1 MVYFEGSYPIDS
13 RDVDPWN
20 HCRPSGLMGILQEA
34 AVAAACELHAS
45 REEMLSKYNLFWML
59 ARMWYRLDRP
69 LGWNERLDIRTWHRG
84 GSGAS
89 SYRDFDLFVDGKQV
103 GEAVSV
109 WVLADANTHRLA
121 RMSKIEEFQN
131 SDGGA
136 LCKDKTL
143 SRFKLPAEMAA
154 VDHRAMHYSDTDI
167 NGHVN
172 NVRYA
177 DFICDAIR
185 MDRLGD
191 SCYVSALQV
200 DYLVECMAGETI
212 TLLTGQQDG
221 KHYVRGADEAG
232 KSRFEGAVTLT
243 PLDSGA
249 AIK

>member
-1 MVYFEGSYPIDS
+1 MYFEGGYPIDS

-20 HCRPSGLMGILQEA
+20 HCKPSGLMGILQEA

-45 REEMLSKYNLFWML
+45 RPEMMEKYNLFWML

-69 LGWNERLDIRTWHRG
+69 LKWNEPLNIRTWHRG

-89 SYRDFDLFVDGKQV
+89 SYRDFDLFVDGKPV

-109 WVLADANTHRLA
+109 WVLADADTHRLA
-121 RMSKIEEFQN
+121 RMSKIEEFQGT
-131 SDGGA
+131 DGGE
-136 LCKDKTL
+136 LCKNKSL
-143 SRFKLPAEMAA
+143 SRFKLPQEMAA
-154 VDHRAMHYSDTDI
+154 AEHRAMHYSDTDI

-185 MDRLGD
+185 MDQLGQD
-191 SCYVSALQV
+191 FYVSALQV
-200 DYLVECMAGETI
+200 DYLAECMAGETI
-212 TLLTGQQDG
+212 TLFTGEQDG
-221 KHYVRGADEAG
+221 LRYVRGADAAG

-243 PLDSGA
+243 PLDRAS

>member
-1 MVYFEGSYPIDS
+1 MYFERGYPIDS

-20 HCRPSGLMGILQEA
+20 HCKPSGLMGILQEA

-45 REEMLSKYNLFWML
+45 RPEMMEKYNLFWML

-69 LGWNERLDIRTWHRG
+69 LKWNETLSIRTWHRG

-89 SYRDFDLFVDGKQV
+89 SYRDFDLFVDGKPV

-109 WVLADANTHRLA
+109 WVLADADTHRLA
-121 RMSKIEEFQN
+121 RMSKIEEFQGT
-131 SDGGA
+131 DGGE
-136 LCKDKTL
+136 LCKNKSL
-143 SRFKLPAEMAA
+143 SRFKLPQEMAA
-154 VDHRAMHYSDTDI
+154 ADHRAMHYSDTDI

-185 MDRLGD
+185 MDQLGQD
-191 SCYVSALQV
+191 FYVSALQV
-200 DYLVECMAGETI
+200 DYLAECMAGETI
-212 TLLTGQQDG
+212 TLFSGEQDG
-221 KHYVRGADEAG
+221 LRYVRGADAAG

-243 PLDSGA
+243 PLDRAS

>member
-1 MVYFEGSYPIDS
+1 MYFEGGYPIDS

-20 HCRPSGLMGILQEA
+20 HCKPSGLMGILQEA

-45 REEMLSKYNLFWML
+45 RPEMMEKYNLFWML

-69 LGWNERLDIRTWHRG
+69 LKWNETLSIRTWHRG

-89 SYRDFDLFVDGKQV
+89 SYRDFDLFVDGKPV

-109 WVLADANTHRLA
+109 WVLADADTHRLA
-121 RMSKIEEFQN
+121 RMSKIEEFQGT
-131 SDGGA
+131 DGGE
-136 LCKDKTL
+136 LCKDKSL
-143 SRFKLPAEMAA
+143 SRFKLPQEMAA
-154 VDHRAMHYSDTDI
+154 AEHRAMHYSDTDI

-185 MDRLGD
+185 MDQLGQD
-191 SCYVSALQV
+191 FYVSALQV
-200 DYLVECMAGETI
+200 DYLAECMAGETI
-212 TLLTGQQDG
+212 TLFTGEQDG
-221 KHYVRGADEAG
+221 LRYVRGADAAG

-243 PLDSGA
+243 PLDRAS

>member
-1 MVYFEGSYPIDS
+1 MYFERGYPIDS

-20 HCRPSGLMGILQEA
+20 HCKPSGLMGILQEA

-45 REEMLSKYNLFWML
+45 RPEMMEKYNLFWML

-69 LGWNERLDIRTWHRG
+69 LKWNETLSIRTWHRG

-89 SYRDFDLFVDGKQV
+89 SYRDFDLFVDGKPV

-109 WVLADANTHRLA
+109 WVLADADTHRLA
-121 RMSKIEEFQN
+121 RMSKIEEFQGT
-131 SDGGA
+131 DGGE
-136 LCKDKTL
+136 LCKNKSL
-143 SRFKLPAEMAA
+143 SRFKLPQEMAA
-154 VDHRAMHYSDTDI
+154 ADHRAMHYSDTDI

-185 MDRLGD
+185 MDQLGQD
-191 SCYVSALQV
+191 FYVSALQV
-200 DYLVECMAGETI
+200 DYLAECMAGETI
-212 TLLTGQQDG
+212 TLFTGEQDG
-221 KHYVRGADEAG
+221 LRYVRGADAAG

-243 PLDSGA
+243 PLDRASA
-249 AIK
+249 MK

>member
-1 MVYFEGSYPIDS
+1 MYFEGSYPIDS

-20 HCRPSGLMGILQEA
+20 HCRASGLMGILQEA

-45 REEMLSKYNLFWML
+45 RQEMLDKYNLFWML

-69 LGWNERLDIRTWHRG
+69 LGWNEKLTIRTWHRG

-89 SYRDFDLFVDGKQV
+89 CYRDFDLFVDGEPV

-109 WVLADANTHRLA
+109 WVLADADTHRLA
-121 RMSKIEEFQN
+121 RMGRIEEFQGT
-131 SDGGA
+131 GGGG
-136 LCKDKTL
+136 LCKGRTL
-143 SRFKLPAEMAA
+143 SRFKLPEMTEA
-154 VDHRAMHYSDTDI
+154 DHRVMHYSDTDI

-185 MDRLGD
+185 MDRLGQD
-191 SCYVSALQV
+191 SYVSALQV
-200 DYLVECMAGETI
+200 DYLAECMAGETI
-212 TLLTGQQDG
+212 TLLTGGQDG
-221 KHYVRGADEAG
+221 LRYVQGADETG
-232 KSRFEGAVTLT
+232 KSRFEGVVTLT

>member
-1 MVYFEGSYPIDS
+1 MYFERGYPIDS

-20 HCRPSGLMGILQEA
+20 HCKPSGLMGILQEA

-45 REEMLSKYNLFWML
+45 RPEMMEKYNLFWML

-69 LGWNERLDIRTWHRG
+69 LKWNETLSICTWHRG

-89 SYRDFDLFVDGKQV
+89 SYRDFDLFVDGKPV

-109 WVLADANTHRLA
+109 WVLADADTHRLA
-121 RMSKIEEFQN
+121 RMSKIEEFQGT
-131 SDGGA
+131 DGGE
-136 LCKDKTL
+136 LCKNKSL
-143 SRFKLPAEMAA
+143 SRFKLPQEMAA
-154 VDHRAMHYSDTDI
+154 ADHRAMHYSDTDI

-185 MDRLGD
+185 MDQLGQD
-191 SCYVSALQV
+191 FYVSALQV
-200 DYLVECMAGETI
+200 DYLAECMAGETI
-212 TLLTGQQDG
+212 TLFTGEQDG
-221 KHYVRGADEAG
+221 LRYVRGADAAG

-243 PLDSGA
+243 PLDRAS

>member
-1 MVYFEGSYPIDS
+1 MYFERGYPIDS

-20 HCRPSGLMGILQEA
+20 HCKPSGLMGILQEA

-45 REEMLSKYNLFWML
+45 RPEMMEKYNLFWML

-69 LGWNERLDIRTWHRG
+69 LKWNETLSIRTWHRG

-89 SYRDFDLFVDGKQV
+89 SYRDFDLFVDGKPV

-109 WVLADANTHRLA
+109 WVLADADTHRLA
-121 RMSKIEEFQN
+121 RMSKIEEFQGT
-131 SDGGA
+131 DGGE
-136 LCKDKTL
+136 LCKDKSL
-143 SRFKLPAEMAA
+143 SRFKLPQEMAA
-154 VDHRAMHYSDTDI
+154 AEHRAMHYSDTDI

-185 MDRLGD
+185 MDQLGQD
-191 SCYVSALQV
+191 FYVSALQV
-200 DYLVECMAGETI
+200 DYLAECMAGETI
-212 TLLTGQQDG
+212 TLFTGEQDG
-221 KHYVRGADEAG
+221 LRYVRGADAAG

-243 PLDSGA
+243 PLDRAS

>member
-1 MVYFEGSYPIDS
+1 MYFEGGYPIDS

-20 HCRPSGLMGILQEA
+20 HCKPSGLMGILQEA

-45 REEMLSKYNLFWML
+45 RPEMMEKYNLFWML

-69 LGWNERLDIRTWHRG
+69 LKWNETLSIRTWHRG

-89 SYRDFDLFVDGKQV
+89 SYRDFDLFVDGKPV

-109 WVLADANTHRLA
+109 WVLADADTHRLA
-121 RMSKIEEFQN
+121 RMSKIEEFQGT
-131 SDGGA
+131 DGGE
-136 LCKDKTL
+136 LCKNKSL
-143 SRFKLPAEMAA
+143 SRFKLPQEMAA
-154 VDHRAMHYSDTDI
+154 ADHRAMHYSGTDI

-185 MDRLGD
+185 MDQLGQD
-191 SCYVSALQV
+191 FYVSALQV
-200 DYLVECMAGETI
+200 DYLAECMAGETI
-212 TLLTGQQDG
+212 TLFTGEQDG
-221 KHYVRGADEAG
+221 LRYVRGADTAG

-243 PLDSGA
+243 PLDRAS

>member
-1 MVYFEGSYPIDS
+1 MYFESGYPIDS

-20 HCRPSGLMGILQEA
+20 HCKPSGLMGILQEA

-45 REEMLSKYNLFWML
+45 RPEMMEKYNLFWML
-59 ARMWYRLDRP
+59 ARMWYRLDQP
-69 LGWNERLDIRTWHRG
+69 LGWNETLTVRTWHRG

-89 SYRDFDLFVDGKQV
+89 SYRDFDLFVDGKPV

-109 WVLADANTHRLA
+109 WVLADADTHRLA
-121 RMSKIEEFQN
+121 RMSKIEEFQGN
-131 SDGGA
+131 DGGE
-136 LCKDKTL
+136 LCKDKSL
-143 SRFKLPAEMAA
+143 SRFKLPQEMAA
-154 VDHRAMHYSDTDI
+154 ADHRAMHYSDTDI

-185 MDRLGD
+185 MDQLGQD
-191 SCYVSALQV
+191 FYVSALQV
-200 DYLVECMAGETI
+200 DYLAECMAGETI
-212 TLLTGQQDG
+212 TLFTGEQDG
-221 KHYVRGADEAG
+221 LRYVRGADAAG

-243 PLDSGA
+243 PLDRAS

>member
-1 MVYFEGSYPIDS
+1 MYYEGSYAVDS

-20 HCRPSGLMGILQEA
+20 HCRPSGLMGILQEV

-45 REEMLSKYNLFWML
+45 RPEMLDKYNLFWML

-69 LGWNERLDIRTWHRG
+69 LGWNERLNVRTWHRG

-89 SYRDFDLFVDGKQV
+89 CYRDYDLFVAGRPV

-109 WVLADANTHRLA
+109 WVLADADTHRLA
-121 RMSKIEEFQN
+121 RMSKIEEFQGT
-131 SDGGA
+131 DGGG

-143 SRFKLPAEMAA
+143 SRFKLPREMAA
-154 VDHRAMHYSDTDI
+154 ADHRPMHYSDTDI

-185 MDRLGD
+185 MDRLGRE
-191 SCYVSALQV
+191 SYVSALQV
-200 DYLVECMAGETI
+200 DYLAECMAGETI
-212 TLLTGQQDG
+212 TLLTGRQDG
-221 KHYVRGADEAG
+221 LWYVQGADGAG

-243 PLDSGA
+243 TLDRMT

>member
-1 MVYFEGSYPIDS
+1 MYFEGGYPIDS

-20 HCRPSGLMGILQEA
+20 HCKPSGLMGSLQEA
-34 AVAAACELHAS
+34 AGAAACELHAS
-45 REEMLSKYNLFWML
+45 RPEMMEKYNLFWML

-69 LGWNERLDIRTWHRG
+69 LKWNETLSIRTWHRG

-89 SYRDFDLFVDGKQV
+89 SYRDFDLFVDGKPV

-109 WVLADANTHRLA
+109 WVLSDADPHRLA
-121 RMSKIEEFQN
+121 RMSKIEEFQGT
-131 SDGGA
+131 DGGE
-136 LCKDKTL
+136 LCKDKSL
-143 SRFKLPAEMAA
+143 SRFKLPQEMAA
-154 VDHRAMHYSDTDI
+154 ADHRAMHYSDTDI

-185 MDRLGD
+185 MDQLGQD
-191 SCYVSALQV
+191 FYVSALQV
-200 DYLVECMAGETI
+200 DYLAECMAGETI
-212 TLLTGQQDG
+212 TLFTGEQDG
-221 KHYVRGADEAG
+221 LRYVRGADAAG

-243 PLDSGA
+243 PLDRAS

>member
-1 MVYFEGSYPIDS
+1 MYFEGSYPIDS

-20 HCRPSGLMGILQEA
+20 HCKPSGLMGILQEA

-45 REEMLSKYNLFWML
+45 RPEMMEKYNLFWML

-69 LGWNERLDIRTWHRG
+69 LKWNETLSIRTWHLG

-89 SYRDFDLFVDGKQV
+89 SYRDFDLFVDGKPV

-109 WVLADANTHRLA
+109 WVLADADTHRLA
-121 RMSKIEEFQN
+121 RMSKIAEFQGT
-131 SDGGA
+131 DGGE
-136 LCKDKTL
+136 LCKDKSL
-143 SRFKLPAEMAA
+143 SRFKLPQEMAA
-154 VDHRAMHYSDTDI
+154 ADHRAMHYSDTDI

-185 MDRLGD
+185 MDQLGQD
-191 SCYVSALQV
+191 FYVSALQV
-200 DYLVECMAGETI
+200 DYLAECMAGETI
-212 TLLTGQQDG
+212 TLFTGEQDG
-221 KHYVRGADEAG
+221 LRYVRGADAAG

-243 PLDSGA
+243 PLDRAS

>member
-1 MVYFEGSYPIDS
+1 MYFERGYPIDS

-20 HCRPSGLMGILQEA
+20 HCKPSGLMGILQEA

-45 REEMLSKYNLFWML
+45 RPEMMEKYNLFWML

-69 LGWNERLDIRTWHRG
+69 LKWNETLSIRTWHRG

-89 SYRDFDLFVDGKQV
+89 SYRDFDLFVDGKPV

-109 WVLADANTHRLA
+109 WVLADADTHRLA
-121 RMSKIEEFQN
+121 RMSKIEEFQGT
-131 SDGGA
+131 DGGE
-136 LCKDKTL
+136 LCKDKSL
-143 SRFKLPAEMAA
+143 SRFKLPQEMAA
-154 VDHRAMHYSDTDI
+154 ADHRAMHYSDTDI

-185 MDRLGD
+185 MDQLGQD
-191 SCYVSALQV
+191 FYVSALQV
-200 DYLVECMAGETI
+200 DYLAECMAGETI
-212 TLLTGQQDG
+212 TLFTGEQDG
-221 KHYVRGADEAG
+221 LRYVRGADTAG

-243 PLDSGA
+243 PLDRAS

>member
-1 MVYFEGSYPIDS
+1 MYFEGGYPIDS

-20 HCRPSGLMGILQEA
+20 HCKPSGLMGILQEA

-45 REEMLSKYNLFWML
+45 RPEMMEKYNLFWML

-69 LGWNERLDIRTWHRG
+69 LKWNETLSIRTWHRG

-89 SYRDFDLFVDGKQV
+89 SYRDFDLFVDGKTV

-109 WVLADANTHRLA
+109 WVLADADTHRLA
-121 RMSKIEEFQN
+121 RMSKIEEFQGT
-131 SDGGA
+131 DGGE
-136 LCKDKTL
+136 LCKDKSL
-143 SRFKLPAEMAA
+143 SRFKLPQEMAA
-154 VDHRAMHYSDTDI
+154 ADHRAMNYSDTDI

-185 MDRLGD
+185 MDQLGQD
-191 SCYVSALQV
+191 FYVSALQV
-200 DYLVECMAGETI
+200 DYLAECMAGETI
-212 TLLTGQQDG
+212 TLFTGEQDG
-221 KHYVRGADEAG
+221 LRYVRGADTAG

-243 PLDSGA
+243 PLDRAS

>member
-1 MVYFEGSYPIDS
+1 MYFEGGYPIDS

-20 HCRPSGLMGILQEA
+20 HCKPSGLMGILQEA

-45 REEMLSKYNLFWML
+45 RPEMMEKYNLFWML

-69 LGWNERLDIRTWHRG
+69 LKWNETLSIRTWHRG

-89 SYRDFDLFVDGKQV
+89 SYRDFDLFVDGKTV

-109 WVLADANTHRLA
+109 WVLADADTHRLA
-121 RMSKIEEFQN
+121 RMSKIEEFQGT
-131 SDGGA
+131 DGGE
-136 LCKDKTL
+136 LCKDKSL
-143 SRFKLPAEMAA
+143 SRFKLPQEMAA
-154 VDHRAMHYSDTDI
+154 ADHRAMHYSDTDI

-185 MDRLGD
+185 MDQLGQD
-191 SCYVSALQV
+191 FYVSALQV
-200 DYLVECMAGETI
+200 DYLAECMAGETI
-212 TLLTGQQDG
+212 TLFTGEQDG
-221 KHYVRGADEAG
+221 LRYVRGADTAG

-243 PLDSGA
+243 PLDRAS

>member
-1 MVYFEGSYPIDS
+1 MYFEGGYPIDS

-20 HCRPSGLMGILQEA
+20 HCKPSGLMGILQEA

-45 REEMLSKYNLFWML
+45 RPEMMEKYNLFWML

-69 LGWNERLDIRTWHRG
+69 LKWNETLSIRTWHRG

-89 SYRDFDLFVDGKQV
+89 SYRDFDLFVDGKPV

-109 WVLADANTHRLA
+109 WVLADADTHRLA
-121 RMSKIEEFQN
+121 RMSKIEEFQGT
-131 SDGGA
+131 DGGE
-136 LCKDKTL
+136 LCKNKSL
-143 SRFKLPAEMAA
+143 SRFKLPQEMAA
-154 VDHRAMHYSDTDI
+154 ADHRAMHYSDTDI

-185 MDRLGD
+185 MDQLGQD
-191 SCYVSALQV
+191 FYVSALQV
-200 DYLVECMAGETI
+200 DYLAECMAGETI
-212 TLLTGQQDG
+212 TLFTGERDG
-221 KHYVRGADEAG
+221 LRYVRGADAAG

-243 PLDSGA
+243 PLDRAS

>member
-1 MVYFEGSYPIDS
+1 MYFERGYPIDS

-20 HCRPSGLMGILQEA
+20 HCKPSGLMGILQEA

-45 REEMLSKYNLFWML
+45 RPEMMEKYNLFWML

-69 LGWNERLDIRTWHRG
+69 LKWNETLSIRTWHRG

-89 SYRDFDLFVDGKQV
+89 SYRDFDLFVDGKPV

-109 WVLADANTHRLA
+109 WVLADADTHRLA
-121 RMSKIEEFQN
+121 RMSKIEEFQGT
-131 SDGGA
+131 DGGE
-136 LCKDKTL
+136 LCKDKSL
-143 SRFKLPAEMAA
+143 SRFKLPQEMAA
-154 VDHRAMHYSDTDI
+154 ADHRAMHYSDTDI

-185 MDRLGD
+185 MDQLGQD
-191 SCYVSALQV
+191 FYVSALQV
-200 DYLVECMAGETI
+200 DYLAECMAGETI
-212 TLLTGQQDG
+212 TLFTGEQDG
-221 KHYVRGADEAG
+221 LRYVRGADAAG

-243 PLDSGA
+243 PLDRAS

>member
-1 MVYFEGSYPIDS
+1 MYFERGYPIDS

-20 HCRPSGLMGILQEA
+20 HCKPSGLMGILQEA

-45 REEMLSKYNLFWML
+45 RPEMMEKYNLFWML

-69 LGWNERLDIRTWHRG
+69 LKWNETLSIRTWHRG

-89 SYRDFDLFVDGKQV
+89 SYRDFDLFVDGKPV

-109 WVLADANTHRLA
+109 WVLADADTHRLA
-121 RMSKIEEFQN
+121 RMSKIEEFQGT
-131 SDGGA
+131 DGGK
-136 LCKDKTL
+136 LCKDKSL
-143 SRFKLPAEMAA
+143 SRFKLPQEMAA
-154 VDHRAMHYSDTDI
+154 ADHRAMHYSDTDI

-185 MDRLGD
+185 MDQLGQD
-191 SCYVSALQV
+191 FYVSALQV
-200 DYLVECMAGETI
+200 DYLAECMAGETI
-212 TLLTGQQDG
+212 TLFTGEQDG
-221 KHYVRGADEAG
+221 LRYVRGADAAG

-243 PLDSGA
+243 PLDRAS

>member
-1 MVYFEGSYPIDS
+1 MYFERGYPIDS

-20 HCRPSGLMGILQEA
+20 HCKPSGLMGILQEA

-45 REEMLSKYNLFWML
+45 RPEMMEKYNLFWML

-69 LGWNERLDIRTWHRG
+69 LKWNETLSIRTWHRG

-89 SYRDFDLFVDGKQV
+89 SYRDFDLFVDGKPV

-109 WVLADANTHRLA
+109 WVLADADTHRLA
-121 RMSKIEEFQN
+121 RMSKIEEFQGT
-131 SDGGA
+131 DGGE
-136 LCKDKTL
+136 LCKNKSL
-143 SRFKLPAEMAA
+143 SRFKLPQEMAA
-154 VDHRAMHYSDTDI
+154 ADRAMHYSDTDI

-185 MDRLGD
+185 MDQLGQD
-191 SCYVSALQV
+191 FYVSALQV
-200 DYLVECMAGETI
+200 DYLAECMAGETI
-212 TLLTGQQDG
+212 TLFTGEQDG
-221 KHYVRGADEAG
+221 LRYVRGADAAG

-243 PLDSGA
+243 PLDRAS

>member
-1 MVYFEGSYPIDS
+1 MYFERGYPIDS

-20 HCRPSGLMGILQEA
+20 HCKPSGLMGILQEA

-45 REEMLSKYNLFWML
+45 RPEMMEKYNLFWML

-69 LGWNERLDIRTWHRG
+69 LKWNETLSIRTWHRG

-89 SYRDFDLFVDGKQV
+89 SYRDFDLFVDGKPV

-109 WVLADANTHRLA
+109 WVLADADTHRLA
-121 RMSKIEEFQN
+121 RMSKIEEFQGT
-131 SDGGA
+131 DGGE
-136 LCKDKTL
+136 LCKNKSL
-143 SRFKLPAEMAA
+143 SRFKLPQEMAA
-154 VDHRAMHYSDTDI
+154 AEHRAMHYSDTDI

-185 MDRLGD
+185 MDQLGQD
-191 SCYVSALQV
+191 FYVSALQV
-200 DYLVECMAGETI
+200 DYLAEGMAGETI
-212 TLLTGQQDG
+212 TLFTGEQDG
-221 KHYVRGADEAG
+221 LRYVRGADAAG

-243 PLDSGA
+243 PLDRAS

>member
-1 MVYFEGSYPIDS
+1 MYFEGSYPIDS

-20 HCRPSGLMGILQEA
+20 HCKPSGLMGILQEA

-45 REEMLSKYNLFWML
+45 RPEMLEKYNLFWML

-69 LGWNERLDIRTWHRG
+69 LGWNETLTVRTWHRG

-89 SYRDFDLFVDGKQV
+89 CYRDFDLFVDGKPV

-109 WVLADANTHRLA
+109 WVLADVDTHRLA
-121 RMSKIEEFQN
+121 RMSKIAEFQGT
-131 SDGGA
+131 DGGA
-136 LCKDKTL
+136 LCKDRTL
-143 SRFKLPAEMAA
+143 SRFKLPDGMTAA
-154 VDHRAMHYSDTDI
+154 DHRAMHYSDTDI

-185 MDRLGD
+185 MDLLGQE
-191 SCYVSALQV
+191 CYVSALQV
-200 DYLVECMAGETI
+200 DYLAECRAGETI
-212 TLLTGQQDG
+212 TFLTGAQDG
-221 KHYVRGADEAG
+221 LRYVRGTEQEG
-232 KSRFEGAVTLT
+232 KSRFEGTVTLT
-243 PLDSGA
+243 PLDRAS

>member
-1 MVYFEGSYPIDS
+1 MYFEGDYPIDS

-20 HCRPSGLMGILQEA
+20 HCKPSGLMGILQEA

-45 REEMLSKYNLFWML
+45 RPEMMEKYNLFWML

-69 LGWNERLDIRTWHRG
+69 LKWNETLSIRTWHRG

-89 SYRDFDLFVDGKQV
+89 SYRDFDLFVDGKPV

-109 WVLADANTHRLA
+109 WVLADADTHRLA
-121 RMSKIEEFQN
+121 RMSKIEEFQGT
-131 SDGGA
+131 DGGEF
-136 LCKDKTL
+136 CKNKTL
-143 SRFKLPAEMAA
+143 SRFKLPQELTAA
-154 VDHRAMHYSDTDI
+154 DHRAMHYSDTDI

-185 MDRLGD
+185 MDQLGQD
-191 SCYVSALQV
+191 FYISALQV
-200 DYLVECMAGETI
+200 DYLAECMAGETI
-212 TLLTGQQDG
+212 TLLTGEQNG
-221 KHYVRGADEAG
+221 LRYVRGADAAG

-243 PLDSGA
+243 PLDRVFT
-249 AIK
+249 IK

>member
-1 MVYFEGSYPIDS
+1 MYFERGYPIDS

-20 HCRPSGLMGILQEA
+20 HCKPSGLMGILQEA

-45 REEMLSKYNLFWML
+45 RPEMVEKYNLFWML

-69 LGWNERLDIRTWHRG
+69 LGWNEMLTVRTWHRG
-84 GSGAS
+84 GNGAS
-89 SYRDFDLFVDGKQV
+89 CYRDFDLLVDGKPV

-109 WVLADANTHRLA
+109 WVLADVDTHRLA
-121 RMSKIEEFQN
+121 RMSTIAEFQGT
-131 SDGGA
+131 DGGA
-136 LCKDKTL
+136 LCKDRTL
-143 SRFKLPAEMAA
+143 SRFKLPDGMTAA
-154 VDHRAMHYSDTDI
+154 DHRAMHYSDTDI

-185 MDRLGD
+185 MDLLGQEY
-191 SCYVSALQV
+191 YVSALQV
-200 DYLVECMAGETI
+200 DYLAECRAGETI
-212 TLLTGQQDG
+212 TLLTGAQDG
-221 KHYVRGADEAG
+221 LRYVRGADEAG

-243 PLDSGA
+243 PLDRAS

>member
-1 MVYFEGSYPIDS
+1 MYFESGYPIDS
-13 RDVDPWN
+13 RDVDPCN
-20 HCRPSGLMGILQEA
+20 HCKPSGLMGILQEA

-45 REEMLSKYNLFWML
+45 RPEMMEKYNLFWML

-69 LGWNERLDIRTWHRG
+69 LKWNETLSIRTWHRG

-89 SYRDFDLFVDGKQV
+89 SYRDFDLFVDGKPV

-109 WVLADANTHRLA
+109 WVLADADTHRLA
-121 RMSKIEEFQN
+121 RMSKIEEFQGT
-131 SDGGA
+131 DGGE
-136 LCKDKTL
+136 LCKDKSL
-143 SRFKLPAEMAA
+143 SRFKLPQEMAA
-154 VDHRAMHYSDTDI
+154 ADHRAMHYSDTDI

-185 MDRLGD
+185 MDQLGQD
-191 SCYVSALQV
+191 FYVSALQV
-200 DYLVECMAGETI
+200 DYLAECMAGETI
-212 TLLTGQQDG
+212 TLFTGEQDG
-221 KHYVRGADEAG
+221 LRYVRGADAAG

-243 PLDSGA
+243 PLDRAS

>member
-1 MVYFEGSYPIDS
+1 MYFEGSYSIDS

-45 REEMLSKYNLFWML
+45 RQEMLDKYNLFWML

-69 LGWNERLDIRTWHRG
+69 LGWNEKLTIRTWHRG

-89 SYRDFDLFVDGKQV
+89 CYRDFDLFVDGRPV

-109 WVLADANTHRLA
+109 WVLADMDTHRLA
-121 RMSKIEEFQN
+121 RMSRIEEFQGT
-131 SDGGA
+131 GGGE
-136 LCKDKTL
+136 LCKGKTL
-143 SRFKLPAEMAA
+143 SRFRLPAGMEAA
-154 VDHRAMHYSDTDI
+154 DHRAMHYSDTDI

-185 MDRLGD
+185 MDRLGQEH
-191 SCYVSALQV
+191 YVSALQV
-200 DYLVECMAGETI
+200 DYLAECMAGETI
-212 TLLTGQQDG
+212 TLLTGVQDG
-221 KHYVRGADEAG
+221 LHYVQGADETG

>member
-1 MVYFEGSYPIDS
+1 MYFEGGYPIDS

-20 HCRPSGLMGILQEA
+20 HCKPSGLMGILQEA

-45 REEMLSKYNLFWML
+45 RPEMLEKYNLFWML

-69 LGWNERLDIRTWHRG
+69 LKWNETLSIRTWHRG

-89 SYRDFDLFVDGKQV
+89 SYRDFDLFVDGKPV

-109 WVLADANTHRLA
+109 WVLADADTHRLA
-121 RMSKIEEFQN
+121 RMSKIEEFQGT
-131 SDGGA
+131 DGGE
-136 LCKDKTL
+136 LCKDKSL
-143 SRFKLPAEMAA
+143 SRFKLPQEMAA
-154 VDHRAMHYSDTDI
+154 ADHRAMHYSDTDI

-185 MDRLGD
+185 MDQLGQD
-191 SCYVSALQV
+191 FYVSALQV
-200 DYLVECMAGETI
+200 DYLAECMAGETI
-212 TLLTGQQDG
+212 TLFTGEQDG
-221 KHYVRGADEAG
+221 LRYVRGADAAG

-243 PLDSGA
+243 PLDRAS

>member
-1 MVYFEGSYPIDS
+1 MYFEGGYPIDS

-20 HCRPSGLMGILQEA
+20 HCKPSGLMGILQEA

-45 REEMLSKYNLFWML
+45 RPEMMEKYNLFWML

-69 LGWNERLDIRTWHRG
+69 LKWNETLSIRTWHRG

-89 SYRDFDLFVDGKQV
+89 SYRDFDLFVDGKPV

-109 WVLADANTHRLA
+109 WVLADADTHRLA
-121 RMSKIEEFQN
+121 RMSKIEEFQGT
-131 SDGGA
+131 DGGE
-136 LCKDKTL
+136 LCKDKSL
-143 SRFKLPAEMAA
+143 SRFKLPQEMVAA
-154 VDHRAMHYSDTDI
+154 DHRAMHYSDTDI

-185 MDRLGD
+185 MDQLGQD
-191 SCYVSALQV
+191 FYVSALQV
-200 DYLVECMAGETI
+200 DYLAECMAGETI
-212 TLLTGQQDG
+212 TLFTGEQDG
-221 KHYVRGADEAG
+221 LRYVRGADAAG

-243 PLDSGA
+243 PLDRAS

>member
-1 MVYFEGSYPIDS
+1 MYFEGGYPIDS

-20 HCRPSGLMGILQEA
+20 HCKPSGLMGILQEA

-45 REEMLSKYNLFWML
+45 RPEMMEKYNLFWML
-59 ARMWYRLDRP
+59 ARIWYRLDRP
-69 LGWNERLDIRTWHRG
+69 LKWNETLSIRTWHRG

-89 SYRDFDLFVDGKQV
+89 SYRDFDLFVDGKTV

-109 WVLADANTHRLA
+109 WVLADADTHRLA
-121 RMSKIEEFQN
+121 RMSKIEEFQGT
-131 SDGGA
+131 DGGE
-136 LCKDKTL
+136 LCKDKSL
-143 SRFKLPAEMAA
+143 SRFKLPQEMAA
-154 VDHRAMHYSDTDI
+154 ADHRAMHYSDTDI

-185 MDRLGD
+185 MDQLGQD
-191 SCYVSALQV
+191 FYVSALQV
-200 DYLVECMAGETI
+200 DYLAECMAGETI
-212 TLLTGQQDG
+212 TLFTGEQDG
-221 KHYVRGADEAG
+221 LRYVRGADAAG

-243 PLDSGA
+243 PLDRAS